1 MKGFSLET
9 IFQQYFTCC
18 DESKFQEIGYY
29 HGNRT
34 VHVFKDRETTDELL
48 LRADF
53 TKYL

>member
-1 MKGFSLET
+1 MKGFFPLET

-34 VHVFKDRETTDELL
+34 VHVFKDVTTEEVL

-53 TKYL
+53 TK